1 MSLYYSHCLKD
12 FEKLRIIYLYLLVLL
27 LLEAGDFF
35 HEPKTASVSI
45 KLLGI
50 LLDHFKDERKLVLE
64 LFCEDVEVG
73 F

>member
-1 MSLYYSHCLKD
+1 
-12 FEKLRIIYLYLLVLL
+12 LRIIDLYLLVLL

-64 LFCEDVEVG
+64 LFCEDIEVR